1 MTTLWPVVVAFD
13 VAAQA
18 AGDILMD
25 GLTSAGIS
33 KVVAIQK
40 LAIYHK
46 SYDVLLIKV
55 KRKGSSAAGKALM

>member
-1 MTTLWPVVVAFD
+1 MTTLWTVVVAFD

-40 LAIYHK
+40 LPIYHK
-46 SYDVLLIKV
+46 SYDVRLIK
-55 KRKGSSAAGKALM
+55 